1 MLETLEDIKIEFE
14 KVIDVAVGTFPPS
27 NRLTK
32 AIEELAE
39 FAEISE
45 DTGLYTKHYWDT
57 DAQKLELID
66 CFVLAAI
73 LEKQFNITPEI
84 LAKYDHP
91 FYINGQNPSTMIKNL
106 AKLLYKILHG
116 EEISCKDIK
125 NVAVYIAFIKN
136 QSLILENLDLNM
148 LRKKYYQLLEAL
160 KNEGVSF
167 ETF

>member
-1 MLETLEDIKIEFE
+1 MLETLEDIKVEFE
-14 KVIDVAVGTFPPS
+14 KLIDVAVDTFTQS
-27 NRLTK
+27 NRLIK

-45 DTGLYTKHYWDT
+45 DVGLYSKHYWDT

-91 FYINGQNPSTMIKNL
+91 FYIDGQNPSTMIKNL
-106 AKLLYKILHG
+106 AKLLYKILQG
-116 EEISCKDIK
+116 EEIANTDIR
-125 NVAVYIAFIKN
+125 NIAVYIAFVKN
-136 QSLILENLDLNM
+136 QSPILENLDLNM

-160 KNEGVSF
+160 KNEGVIF